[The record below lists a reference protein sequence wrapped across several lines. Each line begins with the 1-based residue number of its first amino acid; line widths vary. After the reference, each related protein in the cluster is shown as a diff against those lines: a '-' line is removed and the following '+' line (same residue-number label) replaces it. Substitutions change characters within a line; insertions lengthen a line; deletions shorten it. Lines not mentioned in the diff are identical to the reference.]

1 MLDRIN
7 FILTRVIKQHL
18 VTCKRFK
25 HFARLRDTGMKQY
38 IRAYIRY
45 TWVLPLTPPFT
56 WYSDIGFSS
65 TCLHSGS
72 HLAFCLLVLLVVTM
86 LARRSLLKHLLM
98 LKLLKSQTLI
108 KLMKMAS
115 LTTISVFHPLSKL
128 KVKSWPLNF
137 WANFAYT
144 VLDIP

>member
-45 TWVLPLTPPFT
+45 TWVLSFVPLST

-65 TCLHSGS
+65 TCLDSGS
-72 HLAFCLLVLLVVTM
+72 HLAYCSPVLLVVTM
-86 LARRSLLKHLLM
+86 LARRFLLRHLPM
-98 LKLLKSQTLI
+98 LKLLKSQILI

-115 LTTISVFHPLSKL
+115 LTTISMFHPLSKL
-128 KVKSWPLNF
+128 KVKSSHIRFL
-137 WANFAYT
+137 
-144 VLDIP
+144 I